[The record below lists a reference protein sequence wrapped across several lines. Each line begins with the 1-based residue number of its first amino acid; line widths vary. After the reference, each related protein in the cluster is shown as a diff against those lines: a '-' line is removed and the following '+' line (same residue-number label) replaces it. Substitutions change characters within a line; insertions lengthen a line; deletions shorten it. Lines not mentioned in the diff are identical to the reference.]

1 MGQRHHEIT
10 YRESIDR
17 EEKEVRTEPPAFI
30 NVGRSG
36 HLERVL
42 VRWEEQADMC
52 DTWKPY

>member
-10 YRESIDR
+10 YRGSIDR

-42 VRWEEQADMC
+42 EI
-52 DTWKPY
+52 K